1 MSNPIGASP
10 WTDNRPTA
18 RLRLRYPIIQ
28 GPFGGFA
35 SQKLTAAVSNYGALG
50 SFGASS
56 LTPDALRE
64 VVREIKKL
72 TSQPF
77 AINLWASLEDAA
89 AFTSTEEAF
98 QRSVA
103 PLLKHLESI
112 QKPTPEFRPYQ
123 PIR

>member
-1 MSNPIGASP
+1 MSNPIGTSP
-10 WTDNRPTA
+10 WTDNRLTA

-64 VVREIKKL
+64 MVREIKKL

-77 AINLWASLEDAA
+77 ASREDLNYLLERIDRPADAGRPIEHATA
-89 AFTSTEEAF
+89 A
-98 QRSVA
+98 
-103 PLLKHLESI
+103 
-112 QKPTPEFRPYQ
+112 
-123 PIR
+123 